1 MSEST
6 YVVIE
11 GVVEN
16 LEIFKVHVQFLAN
29 ARKKQRTA
37 GIVATIQAAAGE
49 PGAVHSAQAAT
60 DGGDPVEGF
69 RMMLGSK
76 SVSGS
81 FWQTTFQNGDYVQA
95 VGEMQ
100 GNVFHAVA
108 VVKPADGIIW
118 MQPHCERGSIAKSR
132 HLVKYSLA
140 FAAAIF
146 LVEAILLRNVEIP
159 LWLLLLASTLA
170 VTVILVATVG
180 MSWKDFMSFAKE
192 MDKVGTALAIP
203 APEEIDL
210 VKSTKKS
217 RRQGKPDLPMGV
229 FYL

>member
-1 MSEST
+1 MLESN

-11 GVVEN
+11 GVIAN
-16 LEIFKVHVQFLAN
+16 LEISKVHVQFLARS
-29 ARKKQRTA
+29 RKTQRTA

-49 PGAVHSAQAAT
+49 PGSVHSAQAAT
-60 DGGDPVEGF
+60 DGGDPVDGF
-69 RMMLGSK
+69 KMMLGSQP
-76 SVSGS
+76 VSGS
-81 FWQTTFQNGDYVQA
+81 FWQTTFQNGDHVQA

-108 VVKPADGIIW
+108 VVKPADGVIW

-146 LVEAILLRNVEIP
+146 LMEAILLRNVEIP

-170 VTVILVATVG
+170 VSVILIATVG
-180 MSWKDFMSFAKE
+180 MSWKDFMTFAKE
-192 MDKVGTALAIP
+192 MDKVGKALAITTP
-203 APEEIDL
+203 GEIDL
-210 VKSTKKS
+210 VKTTKIS
-217 RRQGKPDLPMGV
+217 RKQGKPDLPMGV

>member
-1 MSEST
+1 MSEVN

-11 GVVEN
+11 GVVED
-16 LEIFKVHVQFLAN
+16 LEIFKAHVRFLASS
-29 ARKKQRTA
+29 RKKQRAA
-37 GIVATIQAAAGE
+37 GIVATIQVAAGE

-60 DGGDPVEGF
+60 DSGDPVDGF
-69 RMMLGSK
+69 RMMLGSQI
-76 SVSGS
+76 VSGS
-81 FWQTTFQNGDYVQA
+81 FWQTTFQNGDRVQA
-95 VGEMQ
+95 IGEMQ
-100 GNVFHAVA
+100 GNVFHAIA
-108 VVKPADGIIW
+108 VVKPAEGIIW
-118 MQPHCERGSIAKSR
+118 MQPHCERGTSAKTR
-132 HLVKYSLA
+132 RLVICSLA

-146 LVEAILLRNVEIP
+146 LVEAILLRNVAIP

-180 MSWKDFMSFAKE
+180 MSWKDFMTFAKE
-192 MDKVGTALAIP
+192 MNKVGKALALT

-210 VKSTKKS
+210 VKSTKRA